1 MPENLPHDGLVAVVK
16 RDCPTCVMAAPVLG
30 DLARKEAL
38 AVYTQDDPSFPETV
52 AARIDDTGL
61 DVSHRLKIEVVPTLI
76 RFEGGREVGR
86 TFGWDRGEWERI
98 SGIAG
103 LGLDLPQA
111 RPGCGAKNIEPGVI
125 ERLKIRFNE
134 TGLKSRRIEI
144 GSDEDEHEAMLARGW
159 SDGLPLVP
167 PTEERVLR
175 MLDGTSRDPQEILGL
190 VPPDLAPATIE
201 KIAVNAVMAGC
212 KPEYLPVVLAAVEA
226 VLEEQFAMHGV
237 LATTMF
243 VGPVVV
249 VNGPIRRRIGMN
261 AKGNALGQVNRANA
275 AIGRALQLVI
285 RNIGGGRPQEVDR
298 ATLGNPGKYTYCFAE
313 DEEGSSWEPLSV
325 ERGLKPGQSAVT
337 VFAGYGL
344 QGIVDQKSRDPES
357 LTKSF
362 AGSLKALGNVKH
374 APSCDALLVVC
385 PEHHRTFKNA
395 GWSKARLY
403 EELYRLCEI
412 PGDEIVAGAKGIAEG
427 GPPSLAGK
435 SINKFRPGGLMV
447 VRAGGDAGMFSG
459 IIGGWSAGGP
469 RGSLPVTKEV
479 RIDRHCN
486 FGPDFGAKSDD
497 PAPPAAA
504 GTARRADDRDSRYRQ
519 AARRRLS
526 APARRAARR
535 ARHRRQALR
544 QADQHAGRAFA
555 VAAADRRR
563 SQCRHRRIV
572 RLRVLHFVLYA

>member
-1 MPENLPHDGLVAVVK
+1 MSADLPRDGLAAVVK
-16 RDCPTCVMAAPVLG
+16 RDCPTCVMAVPVLAEM
-30 DLARKEAL
+30 ARQGAL
-38 AVYTQDDPSFPETV
+38 TVYTQDDPSFPEMLADRV
-52 AARIDDTGL
+52 DDRAL
-61 DVSHRLKIEVVPTLI
+61 DVSHRLRIEVVPTLI

-86 TFGWDRGEWERI
+86 TFGWDRGEWEKL

-103 LGLDLPQA
+103 LGPDLPEA
-111 RPGCGAKNIEPGVI
+111 RPGCGAKNVEPGVI

-144 GSDEDEHEAMLARGW
+144 GSDEDEHEAMFARGW

-175 MLDGTSRDPQEILGL
+175 MLDGTARDPQDVLGL
-190 VPPDLAPATIE
+190 VPPDLAPATVE
-201 KIAVNAVMAGC
+201 KIAVNAVLAGC
-212 KPEYLPVVLAAVEA
+212 KAEYLPVVLAAVEA

-249 VNGPIRRRIGMN
+249 VNGPVRRRIGMN
-261 AKGNALGQVNRANA
+261 SKGNVLGQGNRANA

-298 ATLGNPGKYTYCFAE
+298 ATLGNPGKYSYCFAE

-325 ERGLKPGQSAVT
+325 ERGVEPGRAAVT
-337 VFAGYGL
+337 VFAGFGL

-357 LTKSF
+357 LSRSF
-362 AGSLKALGNVKH
+362 AESLKAIHNVKS
-374 APSCDALLVVC
+374 APSCDALVVVC

-395 GWSKARLY
+395 GWTKARLY

-412 PGDEIVAGAKGIAEG
+412 PGDELVAGAKGIAEG

-435 SINKFRPGGLMV
+435 SVNKFRPGGLMIV
-447 VRAGGDAGMFSG
+447 HAGGDAGMFSG

-479 RIDRHCN
+479 R
-486 FGPDFGAKSDD
+486 P
-497 PAPPAAA
+497 
-504 GTARRADDRDSRYRQ
+504 
-519 AARRRLS
+519 
-526 APARRAARR
+526 
-535 ARHRRQALR
+535 
-544 QADQHAGRAFA
+544 
-555 VAAADRRR
+555 
-563 SQCRHRRIV
+563 
-572 RLRVLHFVLYA
+572 

>member
-1 MPENLPHDGLVAVVK
+1 MAMPDNLPHDGLVAVVK
-16 RDCPTCVMAAPVLG
+16 RDCPTCVLAAPVLG
-30 DLARKEAL
+30 ELARHGGL
-38 AVYTQDDPSFPETV
+38 TVFTQDDPSFPETV
-52 AARIDDTGL
+52 TARML
-61 DVSHRLKIEVVPTLI
+61 DATLDISHRLRIEIVPTLI
-76 RFEGGREVGR
+76 RFDAGHETGR
-86 TFGWDRGEWERI
+86 TYGWDRGEWGRL
-98 SGIAG
+98 SGVAG
-103 LGLDLPQA
+103 LGPDLPEA
-111 RPGCGAKNIEPGVI
+111 RPGCGAQNVEPGML

-134 TGLKSRRIEI
+134 TGLKSRHIAI
-144 GSDEDEHEAMLARGW
+144 GEHEDEHEAMFARGW

-175 MLDGTSRDPQEILGL
+175 MLDGTARDPQEVVGL
-190 VPPDLAPATIE
+190 VPPDLAAATVE
-201 KIAVNAVMAGC
+201 KIAINAVMAGC

-249 VNGPIRRRIGMN
+249 VNGPIRRHIGMN
-261 AKGNALGQVNRANA
+261 SKGNALGQGNRANG

-325 ERGLKPGQSAVT
+325 ERGAKPGQSAVT
-337 VFAGYGL
+337 VFAGFGL
-344 QGIVDQKSRDPES
+344 QGVVDQKSRDPES
-357 LTKSF
+357 LSRSF
-362 AGSLKALGNVKH
+362 AESLKAIHNVKS

-403 EELYRLCEI
+403 EELYQLCEI
-412 PGDEIVAGAKGIAEG
+412 SGDDLVAGARGIAEG
-427 GPPSLAGK
+427 GLPSLAGTTV
-435 SINKFRPGGLMV
+435 NKFRPGGLMI

-479 RIDRHCN
+479 K
-486 FGPDFGAKSDD
+486 P
-497 PAPPAAA
+497 
-504 GTARRADDRDSRYRQ
+504 
-519 AARRRLS
+519 
-526 APARRAARR
+526 
-535 ARHRRQALR
+535 
-544 QADQHAGRAFA
+544 
-555 VAAADRRR
+555 
-563 SQCRHRRIV
+563 
-572 RLRVLHFVLYA
+572 

>member
-1 MPENLPHDGLVAVVK
+1 MSADLPRDGLAAVVK
-16 RDCPTCVMAAPVLG
+16 RDCPTCVMTVPVLVEM
-30 DLARKEAL
+30 ARQGGL
-38 AVYTQDDPSFPETV
+38 TVYSQDDPSFPEMLADRV
-52 AARIDDTGL
+52 DDRTL
-61 DVSHRLKIEVVPTLI
+61 DVSHQLGIEVVPTLI

-86 TFGWDRGEWERI
+86 TFGWDRGEWERL

-103 LGLDLPQA
+103 LGPDLPQA
-111 RPGCGAKNIEPGVI
+111 RPGCGAKNVEPAVI

-144 GSDEDEHEAMLARGW
+144 GEDEDEQEAMFARGW

-175 MLDGTSRDPQEILGL
+175 MLDGTARDPQEVLGL
-190 VPPDLAPATIE
+190 VPPDLASATVE

-212 KPEYLPVVLAAVEA
+212 KPEYLPVVLTAVEA

-249 VNGPIRRRIGMN
+249 VNGPVRRRIGMN
-261 AKGNALGQVNRANA
+261 SKGNALGQGNRANA

-325 ERGLKPGQSAVT
+325 ERGVQPGRSAVT
-337 VFAGYGL
+337 VFAGFGL
-344 QGIVDQKSRDPES
+344 QGVVDQKSRDPES
-357 LTKSF
+357 LSRSF
-362 AGSLKALGNVKH
+362 AGSLKAIHNVKS

-395 GWSKARLY
+395 GWTKARLY

-412 PGDEIVAGAKGIAEG
+412 PGDDLVAGAKGIAEG
-427 GPPSLAGK
+427 GPTSLAGK
-435 SINKFRPGGLMV
+435 TVNKFRPGGLMI

-459 IIGGWSAGGP
+459 IIGGWSASGP

-479 RIDRHCN
+479 R
-486 FGPDFGAKSDD
+486 S
-497 PAPPAAA
+497 
-504 GTARRADDRDSRYRQ
+504 
-519 AARRRLS
+519 
-526 APARRAARR
+526 
-535 ARHRRQALR
+535 
-544 QADQHAGRAFA
+544 
-555 VAAADRRR
+555 
-563 SQCRHRRIV
+563 
-572 RLRVLHFVLYA
+572 